1 MLIPDP
7 QKTIK
12 EASRVLANQGSVAV
26 WTVWGRPE
34 FSPMMTILTESLQD
48 VGINTPTPPRSNFH
62 LGSRST
68 LQNWLKDSGFNDIT
82 MWYQPMV
89 VSFDDPLQFSSDFV
103 QNRRDLQDMSED
115 LRQRI
120 IEVMHQKVL
129 EYRQRCEP
137 IALDALVVV
146 AKK

>member
-1 MLIPDP
+1 M
-7 QKTIK
+7 
-12 EASRVLANQGSVAV
+12 ANQGSVAV

-89 VSFDDPLQFSSDFV
+89 VSFDDPLRNSLLILYRTVVTYKIYQKTFV
-103 QNRRDLQDMSED
+103 NASL
-115 LRQRI
+115 
-120 IEVMHQKVL
+120 K
-129 EYRQRCEP
+129 
-137 IALDALVVV
+137 
-146 AKK
+146 

>member
-1 MLIPDP
+1 
-7 QKTIK
+7 
-12 EASRVLANQGSVAV
+12 
-26 WTVWGRPE
+26 
-34 FSPMMTILTESLQD
+34 MMTILTESLQD
-48 VGINTPTPPRSNFH
+48 VGINIPSPPRSNFH
-62 LGSRST
+62 LGNRST
-68 LQNWLKDSGFNDIT
+68 LQNWLKDGGFSDIT

-89 VSFDDPLQFSSDFV
+89 VSFDDPLQFSSNFV
-103 QNRRDLQDMSED
+103 QNRRDLQDISED